1 MVITILQA
9 EVAPDK
15 VEALETA
22 YREAIVRLDA
32 GMVRTFLLRDA
43 RAPSSWQ
50 IVTVWE
56 SAEALEAMRQSGVTP
71 RGITLFRAA
80 GAEPRLSL
88 FEVRAHAAASAST
101 G

>member
-43 RAPSSWQ
+43 RARRRRGRSSRCGR
-50 IVTVWE
+50 
-56 SAEALEAMRQSGVTP
+56 AP
-71 RGITLFRAA
+71 RRWRRCDRAA
-80 GAEPRLSL
+80 
-88 FEVRAHAAASAST
+88 
-101 G
+101 